1 MRISSFRQPIK
12 SMRHILVVLAS
23 AAALYATPQLRLSTS
38 TVGPL
43 NIAVGQN
50 GTTQTIST
58 TNIGDGTLALSA
70 AANVSWIA
78 ANIAGTN
85 VQIVLNT
92 STLGQGIATGLVTV
106 TAANAIDSPQT
117 VAVTVQMG
125 GGVPNSITF
134 YMPPG
139 GAASTTFLA
148 SSTLNAGVSSP
159 SGGLTLAILAEGGA
173 SFASTASYL
182 VTATSPATTPP
193 ETSYNGRINVV
204 SSGFQPDVKSVPVTI
219 NVTNMP
225 IGTLV
230 QSALQFNVA
239 QGAAPVAKWIQLANA
254 GASALAVSA
263 ATVSTTAAGGAA
275 WLTTSV
281 NGACLIAGV
290 GGCVVATADPTGLS
304 PGKYMAMI
312 TIASTAKNGPF
323 TVPVE
328 MDVVAAGA
336 PVSYFQGVV
345 DNALY
350 AIGATVAPGD
360 LVAVRGEQF
369 TTGAAV
375 AAQSLPLGTSLGG
388 ATVYVNGVAA
398 PTYYVAASHVENQG
412 GQITFQV
419 PYATPAGQATVR
431 VDRSDNGTVQTGNTI
446 SVQVQSA
453 APRLLQFAL
462 NVTGNVI
469 STVSNIA
476 SESPVGTNYAIATF
490 TDFTTFPIPTTPG
503 VASRPATAGDTL
515 IFYGL
520 GFGQTSPPVTEGVAV
535 PGLANVANAT
545 MVFGQSVLPGLVVV
559 ATPSYCGLTPGLVGL
574 YQVNVTVPQFTP
586 TGDAVEVFLQ
596 IGGVS
601 SNAVAISVQ

>member
-1 MRISSFRQPIK
+1 
-12 SMRHILVVLAS
+12 MRHVIVLLVG
-23 AAALYATPQLRLSTS
+23 AAALYATPQLRLSTT

-50 GTTQTIST
+50 GVTQTIST
-58 TNIGDGTLALSA
+58 TNIGDGTLVLSA
-70 AANVSWIA
+70 TANVSWLA

-92 STLGQGIATGLVTV
+92 STLAQGIATGLVTV

-117 VAVTVQMG
+117 IAVTVQMG
-125 GGVPNSITF
+125 GGVPNSISL

-139 GAASTTFLA
+139 GAASTTFIA
-148 SSTLNAGVSSP
+148 SNTLNAGASPP
-159 SGGLTLAILAEGGA
+159 SGGLTLAILSEGGG
-173 SFASTASYL
+173 SFQTTAAYQ
-182 VTATSPATTPP
+182 VTATSPATTTP
-193 ETSYNGRINVV
+193 ETSYNGRISVI

-230 QSALQFNVA
+230 QSSIQFNVA
-239 QGAAPVAKWIQLANA
+239 QGAAPVTKWIQLANA
-254 GASALAVSA
+254 GASALAVSG
-263 ATVSTTAAGGAA
+263 ATISTTASSGAA
-275 WLTTSV
+275 WLTTSL

-290 GGCVVATADPTGLS
+290 GGCVVATGDPTGLS
-304 PGKYMAMI
+304 PGKYTATV

-328 MDVVAAGA
+328 MDVVAVGP

-350 AIGATVAPGD
+350 AVGATVSPGD

-369 TTGAAV
+369 TTGVAA
-375 AAQSLPLGTSLGG
+375 AAQSLPLGTTLGG
-388 ATVYVNGVAA
+388 ATVYVNGVAV

-419 PYATPAGQATVR
+419 PYSTPAGKATVR
-431 VDRSDNGTVQTGNTI
+431 VDRNDSGTVQTGNTI
-446 SVQVQSA
+446 SVPVQGA
-453 APRLLQFAL
+453 VPRLLQFAL
-462 NVTGNVI
+462 DVTGNSIASVN
-469 STVSNIA
+469 NIA

-490 TDFTTFPIPTTPG
+490 PDFATFPIPTTPG
-503 VASRPATAGDTL
+503 VPSRPAKAGDTL

-520 GFGQTSPPVTEGVAV
+520 GFGQTSPGVTEGVAV
-535 PGLANVANAT
+535 PGLANVPNCL
-545 MVFGQSVLPGLVVV
+545 MIFGTSVLPGLDVISSP
-559 ATPSYCGLTPGLVGL
+559 AYCGLTPGLVGL
-574 YQVNVTVPQFTP
+574 YQVNVTVPTGTP
-586 TGDAVEVFLQ
+586 SGVAVPVFLQ
-596 IGGVS
+596 IGSVT
-601 SNAVAISVQ
+601 SNSVAIAVQ